1 MKKKNQTTINRT
13 CGDRVPDKTKEY
25 VIGNNIYIVN
35 SFFAENEKTTVK
47 DIVERL
53 AVRELNRNNA
63 TRPESLLQHHINC
76 TVQIE
81 KGLIK

>member
-1 MKKKNQTTINRT
+1 MKKKKQTMTYQT

-25 VIGNNIYIVN
+25 IIGNTIYIVN

-53 AVRELNRNNA
+53 AVRELNKNIA
-63 TRPESLLQHHINC
+63 
-76 TVQIE
+76 
-81 KGLIK
+81 